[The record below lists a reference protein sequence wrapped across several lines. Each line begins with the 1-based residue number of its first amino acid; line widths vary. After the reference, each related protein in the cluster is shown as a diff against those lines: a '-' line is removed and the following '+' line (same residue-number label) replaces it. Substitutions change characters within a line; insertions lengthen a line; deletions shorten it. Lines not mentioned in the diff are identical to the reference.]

1 MDTSYD
7 IVQDYWHLYSDGKRA
22 DIPFLSDEDKAFA
35 WNSLAICAFRHGVRI
50 LVATVNDTHLHT
62 LVFGKEADVVR
73 FQYALRH
80 RIVSHYKKNGQG
92 DKLGNG
98 FYLACDPV
106 YQRRELLQKFM
117 YVYRNCLDFFPFL
130 PGTYPWGAGNIYF
143 AFRQEPKGQPLASL
157 SVREQIK
164 YLKTNTHLPQDWRID
179 ENNVLVPSSF
189 IDYGRVE
196 RLFGSVK
203 AFLAFQFVKKEDEAA
218 IKQDINR
225 HYQAYRTME
234 DLRGKGNRISLRL
247 CGKTLVKASF
257 DIRLRTARQL
267 IREKS
272 APVSESLAKAVY
284 LKLEDLQRLL

>member
-1 MDTSYD
+1 MDTSHD
-7 IVQDYWHLYSDGKRA
+7 LVQDYWHLYSDGKRT

-35 WNSLAICAFRHGVRI
+35 WDSIAICAYRHGVRI
-50 LVATVNDTHLHT
+50 LIAIVNDTHLHT
-62 LVFGKEADVVR
+62 LVFGKEADAAR

-80 RIVSHYKKNGQG
+80 RIVSHYKKNGLG

-106 YQRRELLQKFM
+106 CQRRELLQKFM

-130 PGTYPWGAGNIYF
+130 PGTYPWGAGSIYF
-143 AFRQEPKGQPLASL
+143 AFRQELRGRPLASL
-157 SVREQIK
+157 SVREQIQA
-164 YLKTNTHLPQDWRID
+164 LKTKMRLPQEWRID

-196 RLFGSVK
+196 QLFGSVR

-218 IKQDINR
+218 MKQEINR

-247 CGKTLVKASF
+247 CGKTLIKAPF

-272 APVSESLAKAVY
+272 ASVSESLAKAVY